1 MRGEVQRRAIAVADL
16 RSVDDALGVVLNSVT
31 PLSSETIPLYGAL
44 NRVLAEDIIA
54 NENLPPF
61 ANSSMDGYA
70 VRAADTTGANTE
82 HPIRLSVI
90 MDIPAGSAPTD
101 TLLNGQAARI
111 MTGAPVP
118 DGADAIIPVENT
130 DGTWSGENNTPL
142 ATHVKIYAAAKLG
155 DNIRLVGENVAVGQR
170 VLSSGRVL
178 QPQDLGILAALGQAA
193 IPVIRQP
200 HVAILSSGDELVGVD
215 QPLTPGKIR
224 DVNSYT
230 LAGLVHTA
238 GGIPIVLPTAHD
250 TLDDIRAL
258 FHNALEQQPDLIVS
272 SAGVSVG
279 AADLIRAVLA
289 ELGEVNFWR
298 INLRPGKP
306 LAYGHLRK
314 IPFFGLPGNP
324 VSAMVTFEVFVR
336 PVLLRMAGRT
346 HDPKIIS
353 AVIDKPIRSDG
364 RRSYVRVTLSEEH
377 GQWIARETGT
387 QSSGALM
394 SMVLADGLLVI
405 PENLGEVPAGTAL
418 NVYLLR

>member
-1 MRGEVQRRAIAVADL
+1 MRDEAQKRTIALADL
-16 RSVDDALGVVLNSVT
+16 RSVDDALAAVLNTVT
-31 PLSSETIPLYGAL
+31 TLSSETVPLPNAL
-44 NRVLAEDIIA
+44 NRVLAKDIIA
-54 NENLPPF
+54 DDNLPPF

-70 VRAADTTGANTE
+70 ARAADTTGARTD
-82 HPIRLSVI
+82 HPISLTVI
-90 MDIPAGSAPTD
+90 MDIPAGTAPTGV
-101 TLLNGQAARI
+101 LGSGQAARI

-118 DGADAIIPVENT
+118 DGADAVIPVENT
-130 DGTWSGENNTPL
+130 DGTWSGEDDTL
-142 ATHVKIYAAAKLG
+142 LDTQVKIYAAAKHG
-155 DNIRLVGENVAVGQR
+155 DNIRPVGESVAVGQR
-170 VLSSGRVL
+170 VLDTGRVL
-178 QPQDLGILAALGQAA
+178 QPQDLGILAALGKATV
-193 IPVIRQP
+193 PVIRQP
-200 HVAILSSGDELVGVD
+200 RVAILSSGDELVGVD

-230 LAGLVHTA
+230 LAGLVQTA
-238 GGIPIVLPTAHD
+238 GGIPLVLPIAHD

-258 FHNALEQQPDLIVS
+258 FHNALEQQPDVIVS

-279 AADLIRAVLA
+279 AADLIRTVLA

-306 LAYGHLRK
+306 LAYGHLRE

-336 PVLLRMAGRT
+336 PVLLRMAGRS

-353 AVIDKPIRSDG
+353 AVIDKHMRSDG
-364 RRSYVRVTLSEEH
+364 RRSYIRVTLSEEH
-377 GQWIARETGT
+377 GQWVARETGT

-405 PENLGEVPAGTAL
+405 PENLGEVPAGTTL